1 MSGVTLTTTA
11 LSAYGRIARVI
22 LAEKG
27 VSCELD
33 FIEFSDLP
41 DKSYA
46 QKHPFHKVPVL
57 FHNDLH
63 LYETA
68 AIGRYIDEAFEGPAL
83 QPTSPVERAHMEK
96 WISIANQ
103 YLYPRMIG
111 DLVWQRLVVPLQ
123 GGEANEEQ
131 VAGSLDEIKSQVAL
145 MEAELSDG
153 REYITGTFSLADAF
167 LGPILFFTAMTPEGQ
182 EIVTSNDKVAAWL
195 DRVTKRDS
203 WEATQ

>member
-1 MSGVTLTTTA
+1 MSDVTLITTA

-68 AIGRYIDEAFEGPAL
+68 AIARYIDEAFEGPAL
-83 QPTSPVERAHMEK
+83 QPTGATERAHMEK

-131 VAGSLDEIKSQVAL
+131 VAGSLDDIKSQIAL